1 MTRTVFKPSLI
12 APRIAFILA
21 AVVFLGATV
30 LAEDSAAQQNQNSD
44 TAEVHVLP
52 VQGSVYMVA
61 GSGANITLQVGQQGV
76 LLVDTGN
83 VQLSEK
89 VIAAIRKLSDK
100 PIRVII
106 NTNVDPD
113 HVGGNENIG
122 KAGLTVMGG
131 VVSYSAQDIQRGAQI
146 LAHEN
151 AFNRMNGM
159 TGGKSSWPSAAWPTD
174 PYSGSPKKLY
184 SNDEGIEIIHVPAA
198 HTDGDSIVFFRR
210 SDVVSAGDIFVTTG
224 YPVIDLQR
232 GGSIQGIIDGLNR
245 ILDLTIAKQEVEGG
259 TYVIPGHGR
268 LCDQFDVLEYR
279 DMVTIIRDRVQDM
292 IKKNKTLEEI
302 KAAHPT
308 EDYDARYGAK
318 TGPWT
323 TDMFVEAVYKSLLAT
338 K

>member
-1 MTRTVFKPSLI
+1 VTRKVFKPSLI

-21 AVVFLGATV
+21 TVVFLGATV

>member
-21 AVVFLGATV
+21 TVVFLGATV

>member
-1 MTRTVFKPSLI
+1 MTRKVFKPSLI

-21 AVVFLGATV
+21 TVVFLGATV
-30 LAEDSAAQQNQNSD
+30 LAEDSAAQQNQDSD
-44 TAEVHVLP
+44 NAEVHVLP
-52 VQGSVYMVA
+52 VQGNVYMVA

-100 PIRVII
+100 PIRLII
-106 NTNVDPD
+106 NTNIDPD

-323 TDMFVEAVYKSLLAT
+323 TDMFIEAVYKSLLAT

>member
-1 MTRTVFKPSLI
+1 MVM
-12 APRIAFILA
+12 RIAQISA
-21 AVVFLGATV
+21 AIFFLGATV
-30 LAEDSAAQQNQNSD
+30 LAGVSRAQQAQISND
-44 TAEVHVLP
+44 TNTEIAVLP
-52 VQGSVYMVA
+52 VQGSVYMVV
-61 GSGANITLQVGQQGV
+61 GSGGNITLQVGQEGV

-83 VQLSEK
+83 TQLSGK
-89 VIAAIRKLSDK
+89 VLAAIRKLSDK
-100 PIRVII
+100 PIRIII
-106 NTNVDPD
+106 NTNVDAD
-113 HVGGNENIG
+113 HVGGNETIG
-122 KAGLTVMGG
+122 NAGSS
-131 VVSYSAQDIQRGAQI
+131 VVGAVVGYSAQDIQKGAQI

-174 PYSGSPKKLY
+174 PYSTSPKKLY
-184 SNDEGIEIIHVPAA
+184 SNEEGVEIIHTPAA

-224 YPVIDLQR
+224 YPVINLEK

-245 ILDLTIAKQEVEGG
+245 ILDLTIAKQDSEGG

-268 LCDQFDVLEYR
+268 LSDQFDVLEYR

-302 KAAHPT
+302 RAARPT
-308 EDYDARYGAK
+308 EDYDARYG
-318 TGPWT
+318 TSSGPWT
-323 TDMFVEAVYKSLLAT
+323 TDMFIEAVYKSLMET

>member
-1 MTRTVFKPSLI
+1 MTRKVFKPSLI

-21 AVVFLGATV
+21 TVVFLGATV
-30 LAEDSAAQQNQNSD
+30 LAEDSAAQQNQDSD
-44 TAEVHVLP
+44 NAEVHVLP
-52 VQGSVYMVA
+52 VQGNVYMVA

-100 PIRVII
+100 PIRLII
-106 NTNVDPD
+106 NTNIDPD